1 MCVKNVGRTDA
12 YIRISAGLMLI
23 SLGIMKHKGC
33 LAALGSLKVAEG
45 VTRYCPVLDLFNC
58 STMSDEELLDEALG
72 SCVLDVEE
80 DDDEFE
86 ELEHECGCHCDHH
99 AEA

>member
-58 STMSDEELLDEALG
+58 STMSD
-72 SCVLDVEE
+72 
-80 DDDEFE
+80 DEFE

>member
-80 DDDEFE
+80 DEDEF
-86 ELEHECGCHCDHH
+86 
-99 AEA
+99 